1 MPGYRKR
8 CRKGT
13 KTFKKT
19 SAVTNFG
26 KSLTDENW
34 GKKKGKKLAPPK
46 LKQVQTLLTFPSCQI
61 LIGFLV
67 MHESSKDQA
76 VES

>member
-34 GKKKGKKLAPPK
+34 GKKKRKKACPTQAKTSADLAYFSQ
-46 LKQVQTLLTFPSCQI
+46 LSDFNRVLSN
-61 LIGFLV
+61 
-67 MHESSKDQA
+67 A
-76 VES
+76 